1 MNISI
6 ENLDNPYVQIV
17 WEDSPENFTQERIK
31 RVKTYFSKKYNTSN
45 VNVVLKTLLQQE
57 DEDTTVDTSFNI
69 LDKNYQLE
77 VVKNYLTQKGL
88 ENSYNDIVEIN
99 NIVENN
105 LVLNNPDISPF
116 KKWYIKKI
124 EFSNFLSYGED
135 QVLDYEL
142 LRGITTV
149 ESEPKNFSGKSVLS
163 IDLPLYLF
171 FNTTARTTKAEDV
184 FNKFSDKNK
193 VTVKGTINIDG
204 DDYVILRTA
213 ERKLNKTG
221 EWNVKTELD
230 FFKVLPDGE
239 LQNFTGEQRRETE
252 KFIKTSIGE
261 QEDFL
266 MTILTTASNLEE
278 LLEAKPTARGQ
289 VLSRFLGL
297 DILQNKE
304 EIAKELYTNYSKGML
319 SNVFNVEQLKND
331 NIEHEKMI
339 GIINDSNKELDVK
352 LNEVIEKIKVGERY
366 REDLL
371 KTKHSDIDKDLI
383 IFDPEKAK
391 EDIRKINNE
400 KNNNQK
406 DLLNLKVAEPSEFY
420 HEDKHDE
427 IKEKITSKKSEVA
440 VISSQLREIDSLMS
454 KYSNGI
460 KCEHCGIE
468 LINATYTQEKVSNK
482 NNLTEKLNLTN
493 DEINSLFI
501 GEQGFSNLKKEFDEY
516 EKAKLIKEK
525 LEISIGACEVK
536 ITSIEEKIN
545 RYNEAQTKIADNQ
558 KVEGLLIKAKIRLD
572 ELGIDKDRVNKEIN
586 NNNFQVKSYH
596 QKIEENNKRIIKIFE
611 EFEKE
616 KIYKLYLDV
625 YGKNGISKIIMKSMI
640 PLINSELQ
648 RLLEDSAF
656 FTLQIKINDKNEVEF
671 WMTDNSTG
679 IEKLMVTGSGYERT
693 VASLALRSVLSKV
706 SSLPKPNIIVFDE
719 IFGKVSDDNLEMV
732 GEFFKKIKEYF
743 DKILVITHNPLVS
756 NWADSIIKI
765 RKENNISKIVN

>member
-6 ENLDNPYVQIV
+6 DSLDNPYVQIV

-45 VNVVLKTLLQQE
+45 VNIVLKTILQKE
-57 DEDTTVDTSFNI
+57 EEDTTVDTSFNI
-69 LDKNYQLE
+69 LDKNYQLD

-88 ENSYNDIVEIN
+88 ENSYEDVVGIN

-105 LVLNNPDISPF
+105 LVLSNPDISPF

-135 QVLDYEL
+135 QVLDYEIL
-142 LRGITTV
+142 SGISV
-149 ESEPKNFSGKSVLS
+149 IESNPRNFGGKSILS

-171 FNTTARTTKAEDV
+171 FNTTSRTSKAEDI

-204 DDYVILRTA
+204 EDYVIIRTA

-297 DILQNKE
+297 DVLKKKE
-304 EIAKELYTNYSKGML
+304 EIAKELYSNYSKGML

-331 NIEHEKMI
+331 NIEHEKMV
-339 GIINDSNKELDVK
+339 GILTDSNKELDVK
-352 LNEVIEKIKVGERY
+352 LNDVIEKIKIGEKY
-366 REDLL
+366 REDLI

-383 IFDPEKAK
+383 IFDPEKVKNDIIKITK
-391 EDIRKINNE
+391 EKTDY
-400 KNNNQK
+400 QK
-406 DLLNLKVAEPSEFY
+406 ELSNLKVVEPSEFY
-420 HEDKHDE
+420 NEDKHDE
-427 IKEKITSKKSEVA
+427 IKEKITIRKSEVA
-440 VISSQLREIDSLMS
+440 VIGSQLREIDSLMS

-468 LINATYTQEKVSNK
+468 LINATYTQEKISKK
-482 NNLTEKLNLTN
+482 NDLTNKLNLIN
-493 DEINSLFI
+493 DEINSLSVI
-501 GEQGFSNLKKEFDEY
+501 EQSFTKLKKEFDEY

-525 LEISIGACEVK
+525 FEVSIDSCDIK
-536 ITSIEEKIN
+536 INSIEEKIN
-545 RYNEAQTKIADNQ
+545 RYNDAQSKIADNQ
-558 KVEGLLIKAKIRLD
+558 KIDGQLIKAKVRID
-572 ELGIDKDRVNKEIN
+572 ELNSDKDRVNKEIN
-586 NNNFQVKSYH
+586 NNNFQIKSYH
-596 QKIEENNKRIIKIFE
+596 QKIDENNKRIIKIAE

-616 KIYKLYLDV
+616 KIYKIYLDV

-648 RLLEDSAF
+648 RLLEDSAL

-671 WMTDNSTG
+671 WMIDNSSG

-693 VASLALRSVLSKV
+693 IASLALRSVLSKV
-706 SSLPKPNIIVFDE
+706 CSLPKPNIIVFDE

-743 DKILVITHNPLVS
+743 DKILIITHNPLVS
-756 NWADSIIKI
+756 NWADSIIRI
-765 RKENNISKIVN
+765 NKENNISKIVN

>member
-6 ENLDNPYVQIV
+6 ESLDNPYVQIV

-45 VNVVLKTLLQQE
+45 VNVVLKTILQQE
-57 DEDTTVDTSFNI
+57 EEDTTVDTSFNI

-88 ENSYNDIVEIN
+88 ENSYEDIVGIN

-135 QVLDYEL
+135 QVLDYEEL
-142 LRGITTV
+142 KGITII
-149 ESEPKNFSGKSVLS
+149 ESNPRNFGGKSILS

-171 FNTTARTTKAEDV
+171 FNTTSRTTKAEDI

-204 DDYVILRTA
+204 DDYVIIRTA

-297 DILQNKE
+297 DVLKKKE
-304 EIAKELYTNYSKGML
+304 EIAKELYSNYSKGML

-339 GIINDSNKELDVK
+339 GVLSDSNKELDVK
-352 LNEVIEKIKVGERY
+352 LNEVVEKIKVGEKY

-391 EDIRKINNE
+391 EEIKKIDNE
-400 KNNNQK
+400 KNNYQK
-406 DLLNLKVAEPSEFY
+406 DLSNLKVIEPSEFY

-427 IKEKITSKKSEVA
+427 IKEKITGKKSEVA
-440 VISSQLREIDSLMS
+440 VVNSQLREIDSLMS

-468 LINATYTQEKVSNK
+468 LINATYTQEKVSKK
-482 NNLTEKLNLTN
+482 NDLTNKLNLVN
-493 DEINSLFI
+493 DEINSLLVN
-501 GEQGFSNLKKEFDEY
+501 EQAFSKLKKEFDEY

-525 LEISIGACEVK
+525 LDVSIDSCNVK
-536 ITSIEEKIN
+536 INSIEEKIN

-558 KVEGLLIKAKIRLD
+558 KIDGLLIKAKVRLD
-572 ELGIDKDRVNKEIN
+572 ELGMEKDRVNKEIN
-586 NNNFQVKSYH
+586 NNNFQIKSYH

-706 SSLPKPNIIVFDE
+706 CSLPKPNIIVFDE
-719 IFGKVSDDNLEMV
+719 IFGKISDDNLEMV

-756 NWADSIIKI
+756 NWADSIIKV
-765 RKENNISKIVN
+765 RKEDNISKIVN

>member
-6 ENLDNPYVQIV
+6 ESLDNPYVQIV

-45 VNVVLKTLLQQE
+45 VNVVLKTILQQE
-57 DEDTTVDTSFNI
+57 EEDTTVDTSFNI

-88 ENSYNDIVEIN
+88 ENSYEDIVGIN

-135 QVLDYEL
+135 QVLDYEQL
-142 LRGITTV
+142 KGITII
-149 ESEPKNFSGKSVLS
+149 ESNPRNFGGKSILS

-171 FNTTARTTKAEDV
+171 FNTTSRTTKAEDI

-193 VTVKGTINIDG
+193 VTVKGIINIDG
-204 DDYVILRTA
+204 DDYVIIRTA

-297 DILQNKE
+297 DVLKKKE
-304 EIAKELYTNYSKGML
+304 EIGKELYSNYSKGML

-339 GIINDSNKELDVK
+339 GVLNDSNKELDVK
-352 LNEVIEKIKVGERY
+352 LNEVVEKIKVGEKY

-371 KTKHSDIDKDLI
+371 NTKHFDIDKDLI

-391 EDIRKINNE
+391 EEIKKIDNE
-400 KNNNQK
+400 KNNYQK
-406 DLLNLKVAEPSEFY
+406 DLSTLKVIEPSEFY

-427 IKEKITSKKSEVA
+427 IKEKITGKKSEVA
-440 VISSQLREIDSLMS
+440 VINSQLREIDSLMS

-468 LINATYTQEKVSNK
+468 LINATYTQEKV
-482 NNLTEKLNLTN
+482 
-493 DEINSLFI
+493 
-501 GEQGFSNLKKEFDEY
+501 
-516 EKAKLIKEK
+516 
-525 LEISIGACEVK
+525 
-536 ITSIEEKIN
+536 
-545 RYNEAQTKIADNQ
+545 
-558 KVEGLLIKAKIRLD
+558 
-572 ELGIDKDRVNKEIN
+572 
-586 NNNFQVKSYH
+586 
-596 QKIEENNKRIIKIFE
+596 
-611 EFEKE
+611 
-616 KIYKLYLDV
+616 
-625 YGKNGISKIIMKSMI
+625 
-640 PLINSELQ
+640 
-648 RLLEDSAF
+648 
-656 FTLQIKINDKNEVEF
+656 
-671 WMTDNSTG
+671 
-679 IEKLMVTGSGYERT
+679 
-693 VASLALRSVLSKV
+693 
-706 SSLPKPNIIVFDE
+706 
-719 IFGKVSDDNLEMV
+719 
-732 GEFFKKIKEYF
+732 
-743 DKILVITHNPLVS
+743 
-756 NWADSIIKI
+756 
-765 RKENNISKIVN
+765 

>member
-525 LEISIGACEVK
+525 LEISIGACDVK

>member
-6 ENLDNPYVQIV
+6 DSLDNPYVQIV

-45 VNVVLKTLLQQE
+45 VNIVLKTILQKE
-57 DEDTTVDTSFNI
+57 EEDTTVDTSFNI
-69 LDKNYQLE
+69 LDKNYQLD

-88 ENSYNDIVEIN
+88 ENSYEDVVGIN

-105 LVLNNPDISPF
+105 LVLSNPDISPF

-135 QVLDYEL
+135 QVLDYET
-142 LRGITTV
+142 LRGVSVI
-149 ESEPKNFSGKSVLS
+149 ESDPRNFGGKSILS

-171 FNTTARTTKAEDV
+171 FNTTSRTSKAEDI

-204 DDYVILRTA
+204 EDYVIIRTA

-266 MTILTTASNLEE
+266 MTILTTSSNLEE

-297 DILQNKE
+297 DVLKKKE
-304 EIAKELYTNYSKGML
+304 EIAKELYSNYSKGML

-339 GIINDSNKELDVK
+339 GILTDSNKELDVK
-352 LNEVIEKIKVGERY
+352 LNDVIEKIKIGEKY
-366 REDLL
+366 REDLI

-383 IFDPEKAK
+383 IFDPEKVKNDIIKITK
-391 EDIRKINNE
+391 EKTDY
-400 KNNNQK
+400 QK
-406 DLLNLKVAEPSEFY
+406 ELSNLKVVEPSEFY

-427 IKEKITSKKSEVA
+427 IKEKITIRKSEVA
-440 VISSQLREIDSLMS
+440 VIGSQLREIDSLMS

-468 LINATYTQEKVSNK
+468 LINATYTQEEISKK
-482 NNLTEKLNLTN
+482 NDLTNKLNLIN
-493 DEINSLFI
+493 DEINSLSVI
-501 GEQGFSNLKKEFDEY
+501 EQSFTKLKKEFDEY

-525 LEISIGACEVK
+525 FEVSIDSCDIK
-536 ITSIEEKIN
+536 INSIEEKIN
-545 RYNEAQTKIADNQ
+545 RYNDAQSKIADNQ
-558 KVEGLLIKAKIRLD
+558 KIDGQLIKAKVRID
-572 ELGIDKDRVNKEIN
+572 ELNSDKDRVNKEIN
-586 NNNFQVKSYH
+586 NNNFQIKSYH
-596 QKIEENNKRIIKIFE
+596 QKIDENNKRIIKIAE

-616 KIYKLYLDV
+616 KIYKIYLDV

-648 RLLEDSAF
+648 RLLEDSAL

-671 WMTDNSTG
+671 WMIDNSSG

-693 VASLALRSVLSKV
+693 IASLALRSVLSKV
-706 SSLPKPNIIVFDE
+706 CSLPKPNIIVFDE

-743 DKILVITHNPLVS
+743 DKILIITHNPLVS
-756 NWADSIIKI
+756 NWADSIIRIK
-765 RKENNISKIVN
+765 KENNISKIVN

>member
-1 MNISI
+1 
-6 ENLDNPYVQIV
+6 
-17 WEDSPENFTQERIK
+17 
-31 RVKTYFSKKYNTSN
+31 
-45 VNVVLKTLLQQE
+45 
-57 DEDTTVDTSFNI
+57 
-69 LDKNYQLE
+69 
-77 VVKNYLTQKGL
+77 
-88 ENSYNDIVEIN
+88 
-99 NIVENN
+99 
-105 LVLNNPDISPF
+105 
-116 KKWYIKKI
+116 
-124 EFSNFLSYGED
+124 
-135 QVLDYEL
+135 
-142 LRGITTV
+142 
-149 ESEPKNFSGKSVLS
+149 
-163 IDLPLYLF
+163 
-171 FNTTARTTKAEDV
+171 
-184 FNKFSDKNK
+184 
-193 VTVKGTINIDG
+193 
-204 DDYVILRTA
+204 
-213 ERKLNKTG
+213 
-221 EWNVKTELD
+221 
-230 FFKVLPDGE
+230 
-239 LQNFTGEQRRETE
+239 
-252 KFIKTSIGE
+252 
-261 QEDFL
+261 
-266 MTILTTASNLEE
+266 
-278 LLEAKPTARGQ
+278 
-289 VLSRFLGL
+289 
-297 DILQNKE
+297 
-304 EIAKELYTNYSKGML
+304 
-319 SNVFNVEQLKND
+319 
-331 NIEHEKMI
+331 MI

-525 LEISIGACEVK
+525 LEISIGACDVK

>member
-1 MNISI
+1 
-6 ENLDNPYVQIV
+6 
-17 WEDSPENFTQERIK
+17 
-31 RVKTYFSKKYNTSN
+31 
-45 VNVVLKTLLQQE
+45 
-57 DEDTTVDTSFNI
+57 
-69 LDKNYQLE
+69 
-77 VVKNYLTQKGL
+77 
-88 ENSYNDIVEIN
+88 
-99 NIVENN
+99 
-105 LVLNNPDISPF
+105 
-116 KKWYIKKI
+116 
-124 EFSNFLSYGED
+124 
-135 QVLDYEL
+135 
-142 LRGITTV
+142 
-149 ESEPKNFSGKSVLS
+149 
-163 IDLPLYLF
+163 LF

-525 LEISIGACEVK
+525 LEISIGACDVK

-719 IFGKVSDDNLEMV
+719 IFGKVSDGWRV
-732 GEFFKKIKEYF
+732 F
-743 DKILVITHNPLVS
+743 
-756 NWADSIIKI
+756 
-765 RKENNISKIVN
+765 

>member
-1 MNISI
+1 
-6 ENLDNPYVQIV
+6 
-17 WEDSPENFTQERIK
+17 
-31 RVKTYFSKKYNTSN
+31 
-45 VNVVLKTLLQQE
+45 
-57 DEDTTVDTSFNI
+57 
-69 LDKNYQLE
+69 
-77 VVKNYLTQKGL
+77 
-88 ENSYNDIVEIN
+88 
-99 NIVENN
+99 
-105 LVLNNPDISPF
+105 
-116 KKWYIKKI
+116 
-124 EFSNFLSYGED
+124 LSYGED

-525 LEISIGACEVK
+525 LEISIGACDVK

>member
-1 MNISI
+1 
-6 ENLDNPYVQIV
+6 
-17 WEDSPENFTQERIK
+17 
-31 RVKTYFSKKYNTSN
+31 
-45 VNVVLKTLLQQE
+45 
-57 DEDTTVDTSFNI
+57 
-69 LDKNYQLE
+69 
-77 VVKNYLTQKGL
+77 
-88 ENSYNDIVEIN
+88 
-99 NIVENN
+99 
-105 LVLNNPDISPF
+105 
-116 KKWYIKKI
+116 
-124 EFSNFLSYGED
+124 
-135 QVLDYEL
+135 
-142 LRGITTV
+142 
-149 ESEPKNFSGKSVLS
+149 
-163 IDLPLYLF
+163 
-171 FNTTARTTKAEDV
+171 
-184 FNKFSDKNK
+184 
-193 VTVKGTINIDG
+193 
-204 DDYVILRTA
+204 
-213 ERKLNKTG
+213 
-221 EWNVKTELD
+221 
-230 FFKVLPDGE
+230 
-239 LQNFTGEQRRETE
+239 
-252 KFIKTSIGE
+252 
-261 QEDFL
+261 
-266 MTILTTASNLEE
+266 
-278 LLEAKPTARGQ
+278 
-289 VLSRFLGL
+289 
-297 DILQNKE
+297 
-304 EIAKELYTNYSKGML
+304 
-319 SNVFNVEQLKND
+319 
-331 NIEHEKMI
+331 
-339 GIINDSNKELDVK
+339 
-352 LNEVIEKIKVGERY
+352 
-366 REDLL
+366 
-371 KTKHSDIDKDLI
+371 
-383 IFDPEKAK
+383 
-391 EDIRKINNE
+391 
-400 KNNNQK
+400 
-406 DLLNLKVAEPSEFY
+406 
-420 HEDKHDE
+420 
-427 IKEKITSKKSEVA
+427 
-440 VISSQLREIDSLMS
+440 MS

-525 LEISIGACEVK
+525 LEISIGACDVK

-743 DKILVITHNPLVS
+743 DKILVITHNP
-756 NWADSIIKI
+756 
-765 RKENNISKIVN
+765 

>member
-45 VNVVLKTLLQQE
+45 VNVVLKTLFQQE

-297 DILQNKE
+297 DVLQKKE

-406 DLLNLKVAEPSEFY
+406 ELLNLKVAEPSEFY

-525 LEISIGACEVK
+525 LEISIGACDVK

>member
-6 ENLDNPYVQIV
+6 EKLDNPYVQIV

-45 VNVVLKTLLQQE
+45 VNIVLKTILE
-57 DEDTTVDTSFNI
+57 KEEEDTTVDTSFNI
-69 LDKNYQLE
+69 LDKNYQLD

-88 ENSYNDIVEIN
+88 ENSYEDVVGIN

-105 LVLNNPDISPF
+105 LVLSNPDISPF

-135 QVLDYEL
+135 QVLDYET
-142 LRGITTV
+142 LRGISV
-149 ESEPKNFSGKSVLS
+149 IESNPKNFGGKTILG
-163 IDLPLYLF
+163 LELLLYLF
-171 FNTTARTTKAEDV
+171 FNSTSRTSKAEDI

-204 DDYVILRTA
+204 EDYVIIRTA

-266 MTILTTASNLEE
+266 MTILTTSSNLEE

-297 DILQNKE
+297 DVLKKKE
-304 EIAKELYTNYSKGML
+304 EIAKELYSNYSKGML

-339 GIINDSNKELDVK
+339 GILNDSNKELDVK
-352 LNEVIEKIKVGERY
+352 LNEVIEKIKIGEKY

-383 IFDPEKAK
+383 IFEPEKAK
-391 EDIRKINNE
+391 NDIIKITKE
-400 KNNNQK
+400 KTDYQK
-406 DLLNLKVAEPSEFY
+406 ELSVLKVVEPSEFY

-427 IKEKITSKKSEVA
+427 VKEKITTRKSEVA
-440 VISSQLREIDSLMS
+440 VIGSQLREIDSLMS

-468 LINATYTQEKVSNK
+468 LINATYTQEKISRK
-482 NNLTEKLNLTN
+482 NDLTDKLNLIN
-493 DEINSLFI
+493 NELNSLSVS
-501 GEQGFSNLKKEFDEY
+501 EQSFTKLKKEFDEY

-525 LEISIGACEVK
+525 FEVSIDACDIK
-536 ITSIEEKIN
+536 INSIEEKIN
-545 RYNEAQTKIADNQ
+545 RYNDAQSKIADNQ
-558 KVEGLLIKAKIRLD
+558 KIDGLLIKAKVRID
-572 ELGIDKDRVNKEIN
+572 ELNSDKDRVNKEIN
-586 NNNFQVKSYH
+586 NNNFQIKSYH
-596 QKIEENNKRIIKIFE
+596 QKIDENNKRIIKIAE

-616 KIYKLYLDV
+616 KIYKIYLDI

-648 RLLEDSAF
+648 RLLEDSAL

-671 WMTDNSTG
+671 WMTDNSSG

-693 VASLALRSVLSKV
+693 IASLALRSVLSKV
-706 SSLPKPNIIVFDE
+706 CSLPKPNIIVFDE

-743 DKILVITHNPLVS
+743 DKILIITHNPLVS

-765 RKENNISKIVN
+765 KKENNISKIVN

>member
-17 WEDSPENFTQERIK
+17 WEDSPDNFTQERIK

-171 FNTTARTTKAEDV
+171 FNTTSRTTKAEDV

-297 DILQNKE
+297 DILQKKE
-304 EIAKELYTNYSKGML
+304 EIAKELYTNYAKGML

-339 GIINDSNKELDVK
+339 DILNDSNKELDIK

-406 DLLNLKVAEPSEFY
+406 DLLNLKVVEPSEFY

-427 IKEKITSKKSEVA
+427 IKEKIISKKSEVA

-525 LEISIGACEVK
+525 LEISIGACDVK

-616 KIYKLYLDV
+616 KIYKLYVDV

>member
-45 VNVVLKTLLQQE
+45 VNVVLKTLFQQE

-297 DILQNKE
+297 DVLQKKE

-501 GEQGFSNLKKEFDEY
+501 AEQGFSNLKKEFDEY

-525 LEISIGACEVK
+525 LEISIGACDVK